1 MFERFTDRS
10 RKVMALANQEAQR
23 FDHEYIG
30 TEHMLLGLLKEG
42 TGVGYHALLNLGV
55 DPLAVRRKLEVLMKA
70 GSDVVPMGKLPQTP
84 RAKKVIEFAIKEARG
99 LNCNYV
105 GTEHML
111 LGMICEHDGIAALAL
126 AEFGIKL
133 DAARAEVR
141 RLLDTEGRD
150 EIGEQRPIERGRLF
164 HIEHS
169 GESFWV
175 EATDL
180 SAATNV
186 WKRRFWRIPPGDE
199 HSAGDP
205 DSIKLVFDGPVWR

>member
-1 MFERFTDRS
+1 MFERFTDRC
-10 RKVMALANQEAQR
+10 RKVMVLANQEAQR
-23 FDHEYIG
+23 FEHEYIG

-55 DPLAVRRKLEVLMKA
+55 DPLAVRRKLELLMKA
-70 GSDVVPMGKLPQTP
+70 GSDVVTMGKLPQTP
-84 RAKKVIEFAIKEARG
+84 RAKKVIELAIKEARN

-111 LGMICEHDGIAALAL
+111 LGMICQHDGIAAMAL
-126 AEFGIKL
+126 AEFGVKL
-133 DAARAEVR
+133 DATRAEVR
-141 RLLDTEGRD
+141 RLLGTVGRE
-150 EIGEQRPIERGRLF
+150 EIGEQRPIQSRRLF
-164 HIEHS
+164 HVEHS

-186 WKRRFWRIPPGDE
+186 WKRHFWRIPPGDE